1 MTLEHLEPALD
12 ALADDDLAPAQK
24 RQSADDDLAAAQKRQ
39 SADGDLAAAQKRQS
53 ADDDLEVAL
62 GAERAAP
69 VPR

>member
-1 MTLEHLEPALD
+1 VTLEHLEPALD
-12 ALADDDLAPAQK
+12 ALADDDLA
-24 RQSADDDLAAAQKRQ
+24 AAQKRQ
-39 SADGDLAAAQKRQS
+39 GADGDLAAAQKRQS